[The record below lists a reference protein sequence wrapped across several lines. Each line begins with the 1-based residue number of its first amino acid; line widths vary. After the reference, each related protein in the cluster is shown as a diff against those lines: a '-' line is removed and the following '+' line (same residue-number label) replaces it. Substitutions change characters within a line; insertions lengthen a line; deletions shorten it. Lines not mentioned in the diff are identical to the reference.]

1 MQQLKIKILDNEYTL
16 KSDEDV
22 EQVYRI
28 AEYVNDKLKEVKENT
43 EGLSDNK
50 TAILVALNIASD
62 YFQLKKEREEELGH
76 IRRKTETLIQ
86 NIEAAG
92 G

>member
-1 MQQLKIKILDNEYTL
+1 MQQVKVKILDNEYVL

-28 AEYVNDKLKEVKENT
+28 AEYVNDKLKEVKENI
-43 EGLSDNK
+43 EGLSDKK

-76 IRRKTETLIQ
+76 ISRKTETLIQ